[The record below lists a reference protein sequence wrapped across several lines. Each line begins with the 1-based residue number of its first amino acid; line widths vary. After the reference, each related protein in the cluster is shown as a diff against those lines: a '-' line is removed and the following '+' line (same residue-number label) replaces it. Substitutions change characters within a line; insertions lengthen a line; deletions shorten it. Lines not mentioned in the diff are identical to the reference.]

1 MQTLALQRQR
11 MKSRIVIAISALF
24 VLITLRSLAQSQE
37 FYPLGDIKP
46 GQKGYGKTVFKGTK
60 TEKFGVEVLG
70 ILKNI
75 RPKQNLILARLSG
88 NRVDRTG
95 VFAGMSGSP
104 VYIDNKLVG
113 AIAYSFPFSRE
124 PIAGIT
130 PIREIVDIFREK
142 PGIRSIR
149 TNRANLNEFHK
160 VINSDWLQSDF
171 DHPPKPLALAWPN
184 YPTQTKLQAIATPL
198 SLSGFSG
205 HTINTFSPQL
215 KALGLIPVQGT
226 GNAQTDNYEKSP
238 LEAGS
243 TISVQLARGD
253 MELSASGTV
262 TYIQGR
268 KVYAFGH
275 PFLSMGYTDLPLNK
289 ATVLTVIPSVRTSEK
304 ISATTDFVGSI
315 KQDRATGIMG
325 IIGKRPTLIPVSMQ
339 LRTSRGE
346 IREFSYEVVTDR
358 FLTPLLMA
366 LTVYNG
372 IMSSERSI
380 GEHTLRV
387 KTAISMKNQP
397 KVHFESSVSEL
408 TNTSLFAALAA
419 SAPVKFLFGTPFED
433 LVMEKIDIEIY
444 SVEQNRVA
452 VLEKIWQDKLEVKAG
467 QEINLTVFIRQS
479 NGTLHVDKYP
489 LKVPEE
495 IEPGPAK
502 LLVSDGLSLGK
513 LDEKAGLGNF
523 APLNLKQLVKAINNM
538 KNNGRLYVRL
548 YRNQSGA
555 IIAGE
560 GLPNLPPSMLAL
572 YNSNKTSGGVQPI
585 DQAIYIEHELDATDL
600 VITGQQEITVN
611 IK

>member
-1 MQTLALQRQR
+1 
-11 MKSRIVIAISALF
+11 MKSRTVIAISSLF
-24 VLITLRSLAQSQE
+24 FLITLNSLAQSPE
-37 FYPLGDIKP
+37 FYPLEDIKP
-46 GQKGYGKTVFKGTK
+46 GQKGYGKTVFEGTK

-75 RPKQNLILARLSG
+75 RPKQNLILTRLSG

-130 PIREIVDIFREK
+130 PIRETVDIFKEK

-149 TNRANLNEFHK
+149 TSQVNLNELHR
-160 VINSDWLQSDF
+160 ITNSDWLQSDF
-171 DHPPKPLALAWPN
+171 ARPENSLALAWPD

-198 SLSGFSG
+198 NFSGFSG
-205 HTINTFSPQL
+205 HTINAFSSQL
-215 KALGLIPVQGT
+215 KALGFIPVQGT
-226 GNAQTDNYEKSP
+226 GNAQAGNYEKSL

-275 PFLSMGYTDLPLNK
+275 PFLNIGYTDLPLNQ
-289 ATVLTVIPSVRTSEK
+289 ATVLTVIPSFRTSEK

-325 IIGKRPTLIPVSMQ
+325 LIGERPTLIPVSMQ
-339 LRTSRGE
+339 LRTSRGG

-366 LTVYNG
+366 LTVHNG
-372 IMSSERSI
+372 IMSSERSV
-380 GEHTLRV
+380 GEQTLRV
-387 KTAISMKNQP
+387 KTTISMKNQP
-397 KVHFESSVSEL
+397 KVHFENSVSEL

-419 SAPVKFLFGTPFED
+419 SAPVKLLFSNTFED
-433 LVMEKIDIEIY
+433 LVMEKINIEIS
-444 SVEQNRVA
+444 SVEQSRVA
-452 VLEKIWQDKLEVKAG
+452 ILEKIWQDKLEVKAG

-479 NGTLHVDKYP
+479 NGTLQIDKYP
-489 LKVPEE
+489 LKIPEE

-502 LLVSDGLSLGK
+502 LLVSDGSSLGK
-513 LDEKAGLGNF
+513 LDEEAGLGKF
-523 APLNLKQLVKAINNM
+523 APRDLGQLVKAINNM
-538 KNNGRLYVRL
+538 KKNGRLYVRL

-585 DQAIYIEHELDATDL
+585 DQAIYIEHELGATDL
-600 VITGQQEITVN
+600 VITGQQEITIN

>member
-1 MQTLALQRQR
+1 
-11 MKSRIVIAISALF
+11 MKSITFTVTSWLF
-24 VLITLRSLAQSQE
+24 FLITLSSLAQSQE
-37 FYPLGDIKP
+37 FYPLGDIKL
-46 GQKGYGKTVFKGTK
+46 GQKGYGKTVFEGNK
-60 TEKFGVEVLG
+60 TEEFGVEVLG

-75 RPKQNLILARLSG
+75 RPKQNLILTRLSG
-88 NRVDRTG
+88 SRVDRTG

-130 PIREIVDIFREK
+130 PIRETVDIFKEK

-149 TNRANLNEFHK
+149 ASQVNLNELHK
-160 VINSDWLQSDF
+160 VTNSNWLQSGF
-171 DHPPKPLALAWPN
+171 ARPEKPLALTWPD

-198 SLSGFSG
+198 NFSGFSG
-205 HTINTFSPQL
+205 HTINTFSSQL

-226 GNAQTDNYEKSP
+226 GNAKADNYEKSV

-268 KVYAFGH
+268 KIYAFGH
-275 PFLSMGYTDLPLNK
+275 PFLSIGYTDLPLNK
-289 ATVLTVIPSVRTSEK
+289 ATVLTVIPSFRTSEK
-304 ISATTDFVGSI
+304 ISATTDFLGSI

-325 IIGKRPTLIPVSMQ
+325 LMGENPTLIPVSIQ
-339 LRTSRGE
+339 LRKSRGG
-346 IREFSYEVVTDR
+346 IRELNYEVVTDR

-366 LTVYNG
+366 LTVHNG

-380 GEHTLRV
+380 GEQTLKV
-387 KTAISMKNQP
+387 KTTISLKNQP
-397 KVHFESSVSEL
+397 KVHFENSVSEL

-419 SAPVKFLFGTPFED
+419 SAPVKFLFSNTFED
-433 LVMEKIDIEIY
+433 LVMEKINIEIS
-444 SVEQNRVA
+444 SVEQSRVA
-452 VLEKIWQDKLEVKAG
+452 VLEKIWHDKLEVKTG
-467 QEINLTVFIRQS
+467 QEVNLTVFVRQS
-479 NGTLHVDKYP
+479 NGTLQVDKYP
-489 LKVPEE
+489 LKIPEE

-513 LDEKAGLGNF
+513 LDEEAGLGQF
-523 APLNLKQLVKAINNM
+523 TPRNLGQLVKAINNIK
-538 KNNGRLYVRL
+538 KNDRLYVRL
-548 YRNQSGA
+548 YRNQPGA

-572 YNSNKTSGGVQPI
+572 YNSNKTSGGIYPI
-585 DQAIYIEHELDATDL
+585 DRAIYIEHELGATDL
-600 VITGQQEITVN
+600 VITGQQEITIN

>member
-1 MQTLALQRQR
+1 MQ
-11 MKSRIVIAISALF
+11 SRTFTVISLLF
-24 VLITLRSLAQSQE
+24 FLITLSSLAQSPE
-37 FYPLGDIKP
+37 FYPLEDIKP
-46 GQKGYGKTVFKGTK
+46 GQKGYGKTVFEGNK
-60 TEKFGVEVLG
+60 TEEFEVEVLG
-70 ILKNI
+70 VLKNI
-75 RPKQNLILARLSG
+75 RPKQNLILTRLSG

-130 PIREIVDIFREK
+130 PIRETVDIFKEK

-149 TNRANLNEFHK
+149 TNQVNLNELHR
-160 VINSDWLQSDF
+160 VTNSNWLQSDF
-171 DHPPKPLALAWPN
+171 ARPEKPLALTWPD

-198 SLSGFSG
+198 NFSGFSG
-205 HTINTFSPQL
+205 HTINTFSSQL

-226 GNAQTDNYEKSP
+226 GSAKTDNYKKST

-275 PFLSMGYTDLPLNK
+275 PFLSIGYTDLPLNQ
-289 ATVLTVIPSVRTSEK
+289 ATVLTVIPSIRTSEK
-304 ISATTDFVGSI
+304 ISATTDFIGSI

-325 IIGKRPTLIPVSMQ
+325 LMGENPTLIPVSIQ
-339 LRTSRGE
+339 LRKSRGG
-346 IREFSYEVVTDR
+346 IRELNYEVVTDR

-366 LTVYNG
+366 LTVHNG
-372 IMSSERSI
+372 ITSSERSI
-380 GEHTLRV
+380 GEQTLKV
-387 KTAISMKNQP
+387 KTIISLKNQS
-397 KVHFESSVSEL
+397 KVHFENSVSEL

-419 SAPVKFLFGTPFED
+419 SAPVKFLFSNTFED
-433 LVMEKIDIEIY
+433 LVMEKINIEIS
-444 SVEQNRVA
+444 SVEQSRAA

-479 NGTLHVDKYP
+479 NGTLQIDKYP
-489 LKVPEE
+489 LKIPED

-513 LDEKAGLGNF
+513 LDEETGLGKF
-523 APLNLKQLVKAINNM
+523 TPRNLGQLVKAINNM
-538 KNNGRLYVRL
+538 KKNDRLYVRL

-572 YNSNKTSGGVQPI
+572 YNSNKISGGVHPI
-585 DQAIYIEHELDATDL
+585 DQAIYTEHELGATDL
-600 VITGQQEITVN
+600 VITGQQEITIN